1 MRVYYRQK
9 QGRDKERNRTMEKTI
24 IRNTLINFYNETSA
38 THNYIV
44 AFNYK
49 GNIIAVETTSET
61 LFNTGV
67 KLDKAGRG
75 QGYSIRFKPNN
86 SEKVALMTGKTTVL
100 CSTEY
105 FEATVKASKYNK
117 GEILEKMVTEYFGQ
131 TWTKDNVPYTEDGD
145 ITVNGVKYQIKFEKA
160 TFINESQMVRMR
172 G

>member
-1 MRVYYRQK
+1 
-9 QGRDKERNRTMEKTI
+9 MEKTI
-24 IRNTLINFYNETSA
+24 IRNTLINFYNATSA

-44 AFNYK
+44 AFNFK
-49 GNIIAVETTSET
+49 GNIIAVVTTNTE

-86 SEKVALMTGKTTVL
+86 SEKVALMTGKTMVI

-105 FEATVKASKYNK
+105 FEETVKTSKYNK
-117 GEILEKMVTEYFGQ
+117 GEILEKMITEYFGQ
-131 TWTKDNVPYTEDGD
+131 TWVKDNVPYTEDGD
-145 ITVNGVKYQIKFEKA
+145 ITVDGVKYQIKFEKA
-160 TFINESQMVRMR
+160 TFLTEAQMIRMR

>member
-1 MRVYYRQK
+1 
-9 QGRDKERNRTMEKTI
+9 MEKTI

-44 AFNYK
+44 AFNFK
-49 GNIIAVETTSET
+49 GNIIAVVTTNTE

-67 KLDKAGRG
+67 KLDKASKG

-86 SEKVALMTGKTTVL
+86 SEKVALMSGKSFVL
-100 CSTEY
+100 CS
-105 FEATVKASKYNK
+105 
-117 GEILEKMVTEYFGQ
+117 

-145 ITVNGVKYQIKFEKA
+145 ITVDGVKYQIKFEKA
-160 TFINESQMVRMR
+160 TFINEGQMIRMR

>member
-1 MRVYYRQK
+1 
-9 QGRDKERNRTMEKTI
+9 MEKTI

-131 TWTKDNVPYTEDGD
+131 TWIKDNVPYTEDGD
-145 ITVNGVKYQIKFEKA
+145 ITVDGVKYQIKFEKA

>member
-1 MRVYYRQK
+1 
-9 QGRDKERNRTMEKTI
+9 MEKTI

-67 KLDKAGRG
+67 KLDKASKG

-86 SEKVALMTGKTTVL
+86 SEKVALMSGKSFVL
-100 CSTEY
+100 CSTEM
-105 FEATVKASKYNK
+105 FNTLVAESKYNK
-117 GEILEKMVTEYFGQ
+117 GEVIEKLITEYFGQ
-131 TWTKDNVPYTEDGD
+131 TWTKDNVPYTVDGD

-160 TFINESQMVRMR
+160 TFINEGQMIRMR